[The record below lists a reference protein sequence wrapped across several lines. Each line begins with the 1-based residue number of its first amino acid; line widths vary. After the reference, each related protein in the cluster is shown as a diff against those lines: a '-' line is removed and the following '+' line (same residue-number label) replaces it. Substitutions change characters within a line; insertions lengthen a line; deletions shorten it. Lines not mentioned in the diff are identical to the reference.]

1 MRRTGFQLVPLCC
14 TGVGPATTS
23 SRLQPIGS
31 SIFYKIKWPV
41 NNKKQKVMREETGLV
56 IVSVV
61 TFFIVLPI
69 LCGTWPY
76 SPYYR
81 AASSEEKE
89 EEEDDDDSFFR
100 SYLAGLAGGH
110 EDNNNDSQVTL
121 LVTIVTVRREGQF
134 YLSRVVARLHQLL
147 SKDNGAGDV
156 RVLICNVDHIPELHQ
171 EALDL
176 GRIYPVVQRDGQ
188 HQQQPSSNTVINKEK
203 EDYVFC
209 LNASRHQMFRA
220 DYVLVLEDDA
230 VPHEDL
236 LPVTRR
242 VIDYLSVRRPDFFY
256 VKLYHPERIQNYWQP
271 EPWRI
276 AEWLAVS
283 VLSVFLLTLR
293 FRLRRPFLWIVYVM
307 VLMECLGRPHTVLR
321 LKRWIGPAAYN
332 LLAATEC
339 CTLAML
345 FTDTSAY
352 IASTYLSSIT
362 CTRGYAKD
370 TALYHYARQSQG
382 RLQAFVVE
390 PNLVQ
395 HIGIVSTL
403 RF

>member
-134 YLSRVVARLHQLL
+134 YLSRVVAISCYLKIMAPAT
-147 SKDNGAGDV
+147 S
-156 RVLICNVDHIPELHQ
+156 E
-171 EALDL
+171 
-176 GRIYPVVQRDGQ
+176 
-188 HQQQPSSNTVINKEK
+188 SS
-203 EDYVFC
+203 F
-209 LNASRHQMFRA
+209 
-220 DYVLVLEDDA
+220 
-230 VPHEDL
+230 
-236 LPVTRR
+236 
-242 VIDYLSVRRPDFFY
+242 
-256 VKLYHPERIQNYWQP
+256 
-271 EPWRI
+271 
-276 AEWLAVS
+276 
-283 VLSVFLLTLR
+283 
-293 FRLRRPFLWIVYVM
+293 
-307 VLMECLGRPHTVLR
+307 
-321 LKRWIGPAAYN
+321 
-332 LLAATEC
+332 AT
-339 CTLAML
+339 
-345 FTDTSAY
+345 
-352 IASTYLSSIT
+352 STISPN
-362 CTRGYAKD
+362 CTRKHWTWD
-370 TALYHYARQSQG
+370 
-382 RLQAFVVE
+382 AF
-390 PNLVQ
+390 
-395 HIGIVSTL
+395 T
-403 RF
+403 R

>member
-1 MRRTGFQLVPLCC
+1 M
-14 TGVGPATTS
+14 
-23 SRLQPIGS
+23 
-31 SIFYKIKWPV
+31 
-41 NNKKQKVMREETGLV
+41 NNTRSYETHIVMREEAGLV
-56 IVSVV
+56 VVSVV
-61 TFFIVLPI
+61 TFFILLPV
-69 LCGTWPY
+69 LCGTWRY
-76 SPYYR
+76 SVYYR
-81 AASSEEKE
+81 ADAT
-89 EEEDDDDSFFR
+89 EEDDDRDRDSSFH
-100 SYLAGLAGGH
+100 SYLAGLEARK
-110 EDNNNDSQVTL
+110 EDDSNNDEEPAFL

-147 SKDNGAGDV
+147 SRDNGV
-156 RVLICNVDHIPELHQ
+156 VVKVLICNVDQKPELHQ

-176 GRIYPVVQRDGQ
+176 ERVYPVVQRR
-188 HQQQPSSNTVINKEK
+188 QQQQLPGSSSSRGYDVINKEK
-203 EDYVFC
+203 EDYAFC
-209 LNASRHQMFRA
+209 LNASRHQMFRT
-220 DYVLVLEDDA
+220 DYILILEDDA
-230 VPHEDL
+230 VPLEAL

-242 VIDYLSVRRPDFFY
+242 VIDYLSIRRPDFFY
-256 VKLYHPERIQNYWQP
+256 VKLYHPERLQNYWQP

-293 FRLRRPFLWIVYVM
+293 FSLRRPFLWIVYVM
-307 VLMECLGRPHTVLR
+307 AVTECLGRPHTLLR
-321 LKRWIGPAAYN
+321 LKSWIGPPAYH

-339 CTLAML
+339 CTPALL

-370 TALYHYARQSQG
+370 TALYNYARQSQG

-395 HIGIVSTL
+395 HIGRVSTL